1 MFRTPFRFY
10 NDPIFLSK
18 ITSLNPQNYNG
29 DGIVRSTDNF
39 MLVRIVISSQP
50 VTLRARFSS
59 TEASPCP
66 DDIGSRASGTITNE
80 GLEHLPTYY
89 CTINFVS
96 DPGVTTSF
104 TVQEYRSTH
113 QLPSV
118 QLNDDV
124 VFNKMSLIKENA
136 TYSLATTAGHLTLV
150 RQTDTDGTHFR
161 ATYRRYACGGR
172 QELAEGTV
180 IELPQLGEHFGQ
192 LECAWTLMKPMGYEV
207 NGNLSL
213 SDSCDREYLMISDQ
227 KVCGSA
233 SKLNTTLLNS
243 LEIRLLYHASEY
255 HADSTPFQLQASKP
269 KSLGGWGN
277 IIIVGRQPTPPI
289 KIDAQSYRNNM
300 ELSWEF
306 RSLGKLSLELQFQG
320 RFFIETAPNC
330 SHDSLEVLQ
339 FQQGMWQPLAKYCG
353 RQMPDPLFIPGSS
366 MRVVFRTDDQI
377 TADGFTFV
385 VAPSCDTKLVA
396 STELQTL
403 SFLRLTRLVGR
414 ECSIEISTD
423 TKHQLLVSVTSRS
436 RSRLSAQLCRL
447 AGFEAYRLDG
457 EHEEEQSLGRHC
469 PNFEVTGYKRIRIV
483 NTPQLMTSIAWEL
496 QYQLLEC
503 GGDYRAPFTL
513 RPPVGLANGKSCEW
527 HVMAPPQHAIL
538 MRFKYLDIESSQ
550 LCRLGHLSIY
560 RGNAVSEEH
569 RLERL
574 CGNLTSPSIM
584 VDSNQAT
591 IVYKLSG
598 YQEQTGKGFLAS
610 IHFTPNCNER
620 LALSEGNARMSLVRH
635 YQLNATNGTEDL
647 QCFFRASA
655 APGYRLSV
663 WLKQLQLNANRCQWE
678 NCNTLEVIDGFDRD
692 SSSLGTYSAV
702 DGNGT
707 KLFSST
713 PDLLIKL
720 SGTVAQPNGIGFELI
735 LQMEATVCGQFKYN
749 LLGNEVSNRS
759 SALDTLF
766 DHSHFLPSQTV
777 NIRMSNVNQTSLG
790 GSIHCM
796 WEFKANAP
804 LELDLKSVQLQDIAQ
819 STGKCIDYL
828 LISMQNVSPSEIH

>member
-1 MFRTPFRFY
+1 MMFRTPVSFY
-10 NDPIFLSK
+10 NDPIYLSK
-18 ITSLNPQNYNG
+18 ITALNPQNYNG
-29 DGIVRSTDNF
+29 DGVVRSTDNF
-39 MLVRIVISSQP
+39 MLVRIVISVQQI
-50 VTLRARFSS
+50 TLRARFSS
-59 TEASPCP
+59 SEASPCP
-66 DDIGSRASGTITNE
+66 DDIGSRASGTISNE

-104 TVQEYRSTH
+104 TVHEYRSRR
-113 QLPSV
+113 QQPSV

-124 VFNKMSLIKENA
+124 VFNKMSLITENA
-136 TYSLATTAGHLTLV
+136 TYSLATTAGHLTLMK
-150 RQTDTDGTHFR
+150 QIDNGGTHFR
-161 ATYRRYACGGR
+161 ATYRRYACGGHV
-172 QELAEGTV
+172 ELAEGTV
-180 IELPQLGEHFGQ
+180 IELPRMVAHFGQ
-192 LECAWTLMKPMGYEV
+192 LECAWTLMKPIGYEM

-213 SDSCDREYLMISDQ
+213 SDNCDREYLMISDR
-227 KVCGSA
+227 KFCGSA
-233 SKLNTTLLNS
+233 SNLNTTMLNS
-243 LEIRLLYHASEY
+243 LQIRLLYHATEY
-255 HADSTPFQLQASKP
+255 RADSTPFRLQTSKP
-269 KSLGGWGN
+269 ESLGGWGN

-306 RSLGKLSLELQFQG
+306 QALGKLSLQLQFQG

-353 RQMPDPLFIPGSS
+353 REMPDPLFIPASS

-385 VAPSCDTKLVA
+385 VSPSCDTKLVA
-396 STELQTL
+396 STELQTV
-403 SFLRLTRLVGR
+403 SFLKLNRLAGR
-414 ECSIEISTD
+414 ECSIEITTD

-436 RSRLSAQLCRL
+436 RARPSAQLCRL
-447 AGFEAYRLDG
+447 VGFMAYRLDG
-457 EHEEEQSLGRHC
+457 EHEEEQSLGRQC
-469 PNFEVTGYKRIRIV
+469 PTFEVTGYKRIRIV
-483 NTPQLMTSIAWEL
+483 YTPQLMTSIAWEL

-513 RPPVGLANGKSCEW
+513 RPPMGIANGKSCEW

-550 LCRLGHLSIY
+550 LCQLGHLSIY

-569 RLERL
+569 RLDRL

-591 IVYKLSG
+591 IVYKLYLEQSG
-598 YQEQTGKGFLAS
+598 RGFLAS
-610 IHFTPNCNER
+610 VHFTPNCNER
-620 LALSEGNARMSLVRH
+620 LALSEGNTRMSLVRH

-663 WLKQLQLNANRCQWE
+663 WLKQLQLNANRCKGE
-678 NCNTLEVIDGFDRD
+678 SCNTLEVIDGFDRD
-692 SSSLGTYSAV
+692 STSMGIYSAV

-707 KLFSST
+707 KLFSSN

-735 LQMEATVCGQFKYN
+735 LQMEATVCGQLKYN

-759 SALDTLF
+759 SALDTLSMPT
-766 DHSHFLPSQTV
+766 H
-777 NIRMSNVNQTSLG
+777 TSF
-790 GSIHCM
+790 HHR
-796 WEFKANAP
+796 
-804 LELDLKSVQLQDIAQ
+804 Q
-819 STGKCIDYL
+819 
-828 LISMQNVSPSEIH
+828 